1 MQTRKIRCWKWR
13 NTCDP
18 LRIRQTDGVKG
29 YWVPSV
35 WSVWQFL
42 TSMDLSMWG
51 KLNWDTDVVPLHFR
65 RRIVTRCLACI
76 VLSLFPESEAQRKD
90 YEAAMDELKVTA
102 KSKKYA
108 DVKANALLAIDIVEK
123 NTESTNSTK
132 ENICAIIRLFYN
144 NCYFTSL
151 EDIWVF

>member
-1 MQTRKIRCWKWR
+1 M
-13 NTCDP
+13 
-18 LRIRQTDGVKG
+18 
-29 YWVPSV
+29 
-35 WSVWQFL
+35 
-42 TSMDLSMWG
+42 
-51 KLNWDTDVVPLHFR
+51 
-65 RRIVTRCLACI
+65 TRCLACI